1 MAVFHVVPKVTNAS
15 FFAGPGVV
23 PQPGTPAPEPGYNIQ
38 LMVDPTAKVSG
49 TVKVD
54 EAKRTVT
61 VTVDATVKNQNQQ
74 KDRRKELFV
83 PSNPPQHV
91 GDEYKLLVKFAQ
103 GKILFEGAFS
113 NVMNP

>member
-38 LMVDPTAKVSG
+38 LMVNPTAQVGG

-61 VTVDATVKNQNQQ
+61 VTVDATVKNLNS
-74 KDRRKELFV
+74 KRIDGKSFSFRRTRRSISATNTSYSSRSRRAEFCSRARSVTL
-83 PSNPPQHV
+83 
-91 GDEYKLLVKFAQ
+91 
-103 GKILFEGAFS
+103 
-113 NVMNP
+113 